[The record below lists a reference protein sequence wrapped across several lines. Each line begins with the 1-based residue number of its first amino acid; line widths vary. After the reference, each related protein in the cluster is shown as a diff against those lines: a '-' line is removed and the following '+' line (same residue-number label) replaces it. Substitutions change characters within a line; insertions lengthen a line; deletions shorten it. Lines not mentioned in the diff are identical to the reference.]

1 MAAVDATGAA
11 DAPDYESEASA
22 FGTFLSTYV
31 TPDSLTP
38 YYPPLLQRIKDRSQ
52 VLLQVRLSHLLDW
65 DDPRGPSLAGSAR
78 DNAKRY
84 QADVFCRAVDAAL

>member
-1 MAAVDATGAA
+1 MSAVDATAAA
-11 DAPDYESEASA
+11 DAPDYDSEASA
-22 FGTFLSTYV
+22 FGTFLSTYA

-38 YYPPLLQRIKDRSQ
+38 FYPPLLQRIKDRTQ

-65 DDPRGPSLAGSAR
+65 SDPRGPPLAAAAL

-84 QADVFCRAVDAAL
+84 QSDVFCR